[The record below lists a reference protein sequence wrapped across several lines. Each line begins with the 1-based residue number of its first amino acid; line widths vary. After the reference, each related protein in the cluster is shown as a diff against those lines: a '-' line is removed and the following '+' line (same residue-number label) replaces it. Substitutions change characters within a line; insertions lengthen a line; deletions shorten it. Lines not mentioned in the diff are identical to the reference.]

1 MAAEKIMLIRHAEK
15 PDANGNLGVTI
26 TGREDPRELSV
37 RGWQRAGALIGM
49 FAPSAAAPPGSAIVT
64 PTTIFASAP
73 TPNSIRPLRT
83 VETLAQRLAIELNAS
98 YGNGDEATL
107 VASALDA
114 GAVVLISWKH
124 DGLPK
129 LANAIVGDTQVTP
142 RRWPAE
148 RFDVV
153 WVFDRTKD
161 ASGWTF
167 EQVPQLLLPGD
178 QQDPIPR

>member
-26 TGREDPRELSV
+26 TGQEDPRELSV
-37 RGWQRAGALIGM
+37 RGWQRAGALLGL
-49 FAPSAAAPPGSAIVT
+49 FAPSGAAPAGPAIIT
-64 PTTIFASAP
+64 PTSIFASAP
-73 TPNSIRPLRT
+73 TLNSIRPLRT
-83 VETLAQRLAIELNAS
+83 VETLALRLAIELNTS
-98 YGNGDEATL
+98 YGNGDEAAL
-107 VASALDA
+107 IASALGA
-114 GAVVLISWKH
+114 GTVVLISWKH

-129 LANAIVGDTQVTP
+129 LANAIVGDTQKTP
-142 RRWPAE
+142 QRWPAE

-161 ASGWTF
+161 ASGWRF

-178 QQDPIPR
+178 QEDPIPR